1 VRRWAMFNL
10 GQMIFTGVI
19 CFLLGALT
27 IISIELIIID
37 VTLMKGKKKEDP
49 DKEEWKG
56 LP

>member
-1 VRRWAMFNL
+1 MFSL
-10 GQMIFTGVI
+10 GQMIFTEVI

-27 IISIELIIID
+27 IISIELIVID

>member
-1 VRRWAMFNL
+1 MFSL

-37 VTLMKGKKKEDP
+37 VTLMKGKKDKDP

>member
-1 VRRWAMFNL
+1 MFSL

-27 IISIELIIID
+27 IISIELIVID
-37 VTLMKGKKKEDP
+37 VALMKGQKIDDH

>member
-1 VRRWAMFNL
+1 MFSL
-10 GQMIFTGVI
+10 GQMIFVGVI

-37 VTLMKGKKKEDP
+37 ITLTKGRKKEDP
-49 DKEEWKG
+49 DKEDWKG